1 VAVTAGD
8 GTHLMPVHVGCS
20 GWNYRDWK
28 EAVYAGAPAREWLEL
43 YARIFDTVEVNN
55 TFYRL
60 PSPTAVEG
68 WAERSPPGFL
78 LAVKVSRYLTHVKRL
93 RDVGPGIQRFRGLL
107 DPLSEARKLGPLLW
121 QFPETFHRDDERLAG
136 ALEVLNHGDR
146 HAFEFRHASWF
157 VPEVYELLREAGAA
171 LVIGDH
177 PERPFQSYEMTTD
190 WTFVRMHW
198 GRRGRRGNYSKR
210 ELETWRQRIAGWRG
224 EVEVF
229 AYFNNDWEAFAP
241 ANATW
246 LKEQLT

>member
-78 LAVKVSRYLTHVKRL
+78 FAVKVSRYLTHVKRL

-136 ALEVLNHGDR
+136 ALEVLTHGDR

-177 PERPFQSYEMTTD
+177 PERPFQSYEMTTH